1 MGFKIVDPA
10 CTEAGI
16 RIARI
21 RIERGMTQSEL
32 SIQAQVSPQTV
43 SEIES
48 GKREASF
55 STMARIAEALSV
67 PLSAIQPLAL
77 DKYSKVP
84 SEAYSLFN
92 QIKNLPIDQQRMMV
106 KMFTG
111 QIDSLQQF
119 ITRT

>member
-32 SIQAQVSPQTV
+32 SIQAQVSPQTI

-48 GKREASF
+48 GKRDASF
-55 STMARIAEALSV
+55 STMARTFACRVLVLSGSQK
-67 PLSAIQPLAL
+67 SAAVIGL
-77 DKYSKVP
+77 DLMS
-84 SEAYSLFN
+84 A
-92 QIKNLPIDQQRMMV
+92 D
-106 KMFTG
+106 
-111 QIDSLQQF
+111 
-119 ITRT
+119 